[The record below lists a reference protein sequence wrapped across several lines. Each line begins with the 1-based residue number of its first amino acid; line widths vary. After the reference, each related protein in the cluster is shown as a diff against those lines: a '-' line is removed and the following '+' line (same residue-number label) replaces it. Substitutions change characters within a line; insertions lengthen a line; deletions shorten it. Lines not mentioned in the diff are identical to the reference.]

1 MILSR
6 LRFNSNCR
14 LRLYRPYGTTTS
26 TLKSNNNNHTDDHD
40 EEGEPY
46 NEMQVPA
53 FKTRPLA
60 EPESGET
67 DWNRRIIVY
76 GYGFGFAA
84 FAYLYYYQPDTT
96 VETWAHNEA
105 MKRMRARQVD
115 MFWYEPDLYK
125 KLI

>member
-1 MILSR
+1 MILPR
-6 LRFNSNCR
+6 FRFNSNR
-14 LRLYRPYGTTTS
+14 LTLFRPYGTTTS
-26 TLKSNNNNHTDDHD
+26 AITSKENNNTLHDHD

-46 NEMQVPA
+46 NEMEVPA
-53 FKTRPLA
+53 FKTKPLA
-60 EPESGET
+60 EPESGT